1 MDDSYRSCR
10 LDISYRY
17 VFNLDFHVSGV
28 CIHLSKLGI
37 AWADKTLDVRVNL
50 LTVLFAV
57 YGRILRISRVM
68 CIDFMACF
76 TNLGAKSRKICK
88 YELCDV
94 SPKAYL
100 IPEPHVL
107 HCVIYLNY
115 PKS

>member
-57 YGRILRISRVM
+57 YGRIYVYR
-68 CIDFMACF
+68 
-76 TNLGAKSRKICK
+76 
-88 YELCDV
+88 E
-94 SPKAYL
+94 
-100 IPEPHVL
+100 
-107 HCVIYLNY
+107 
-115 PKS
+115 